1 MTAPF
6 RTALLLLAL
15 LALRTTRAQQVAPTG
30 LADSAIALLSRAPI
44 AGPAGVYDAPVAI
57 LDQLLLSDP
66 GDEVALHYKGYAL
79 YRKAASLSGDRTRKS
94 EYKETLQEAEKV
106 LALATRHG
114 AWPETLALQSAVVG
128 QLIGVSGILAIPR
141 LGPKTNRLMDE
152 AIAMAP
158 SNPRVWLLK
167 GILSIH
173 KPKGFGGGLDNA
185 ERDLRK
191 AIELFPA
198 DNAVAPRPSWGHAE
212 AWAWLG
218 SVHAGQK
225 RVDEARAAYTRALE
239 LQPDFDWVR
248 QHLLPALDPDARQGE
263 PYRARSRAAAT
274 PAMSARR

>member
-1 MTAPF
+1 MTARF

-15 LALRTTRAQQVAPTG
+15 VAPRTTRAQLAAPSS

-44 AGPAGVYDAPVAI
+44 AGPAGAYDAPVAI
-57 LDQLLLSDP
+57 LDQLLLSEP
-66 GDEVALHYKGYAL
+66 GNEVALHYKGYAL
-79 YRKAASLSGDRTRKS
+79 YRKATALSGDKARKG
-94 EYKETLQEAEKV
+94 EYKATLQEAEKV
-106 LALATRHG
+106 LALAAGYG

-128 QLIGVSGILAIPR
+128 QLIGVSGIFAIPR
-141 LGPKTNRLMDE
+141 LGPRTNRLMDE

-185 ERDLRK
+185 ERDLKK

-198 DNAVAPRPSWGHAE
+198 DSAVAPRPSWGHAE

-225 RVDEARAAYTRALE
+225 RIEDARAAYARALE

-248 QHLLPALDPDARQGE
+248 QHLLPALD
-263 PYRARSRAAAT
+263 AAA
-274 PAMSARR
+274 R